1 MKIYLVGGA
10 IRDELMGL
18 NGSDK
23 DWVVV
28 GATPEELI
36 SKGFTAVG
44 KDFPVFLHPTTRE
57 EYALARTE
65 RKSAPGYHGFVF
77 HADPSIT
84 LEEDLARRDLTI
96 NAIAKDEKG
105 HLIDPFDGSG
115 DIKRKLFRHVS
126 HAFQEDPVRVLRLA
140 RFAARFPDFSVAKD
154 TQILLTQ
161 MCTNG
166 EVDALIGERVWQ
178 ELSKGLMAQSPFRMF
193 EVLLSCGALEKLFK
207 DLSKKDLDLTT
218 LSGVKNSLRA
228 SAHLCC
234 SLPVRFA
241 VLSYRWPAAQRL
253 KAPKEC
259 LELAEMLIKS
269 YPDLREASQRSGS
282 DLFELLK
289 RCDALR
295 RPERFGELLL
305 AARCLYALGG
315 EVGESSITHNSESST
330 LTRSIEAINR
340 AQKAALSVDHSAV
353 AAQAVEEG
361 LIATQIG
368 EAINTAR
375 LKAIEAS
382 LIIR

>member
-18 NGSDK
+18 GGSDK

-36 SKGFTAVG
+36 SKGFAAVG
-44 KDFPVFLHPTTRE
+44 KDFPVFLHPITRE

-65 RKSAPGYHGFVF
+65 RKTAPGYHGFVF

-126 HAFQEDPVRVLRLA
+126 LAFKEDPVRVLRLA
-140 RFAARFPDFSVAKD
+140 RFAARFPEFSVAPD
-154 TQILLTQ
+154 TQALLVQ
-161 MCTNG
+161 MSADG
-166 EVDALIGERVWQ
+166 EVDALVAERVWQ

-193 EVLLSCGALEKLFK
+193 ELLLSCGALEKIFK
-207 DLSKKDLDLTT
+207 ETTKKNLDPASLKA
-218 LSGVKNSLRA
+218 LKNALNESVHRN
-228 SAHLCC
+228 S

-241 VLSYRWPAAQRL
+241 VLSYMWPAALRL
-253 KAPKEC
+253 KAAKEC
-259 LELAEMLIKS
+259 LELAELLTKT
-269 YPDLREASQRSGS
+269 YADLKGVGESNGQ
-282 DLFELLK
+282 DLFELLQ

-295 RPERFGELLL
+295 RAERFGELLL
-305 AARCLYALGG
+305 AAQCLCTPDLK
-315 EVGESSITHNSESST
+315 VGDDSVGSNLASSSFA
-330 LTRSIEAINR
+330 RSIEILNR
-340 AQKAALSVDHSAV
+340 AQKAAQDVDHTGV
-353 AAQAVEEG
+353 AAQAMQEG
-361 LIATQIG
+361 LVGTQIG

-375 LKAIEAS
+375 LKAVEAS